1 MGHTA
6 LCVFCTISSAV
17 CEAAC
22 VCGCG
27 LIIKE
32 VQAKIGLF
40 PSHSF
45 FFFFIAGTL

>member
-6 LCVFCTISSAV
+6 LCVFCTISSAA

-22 VCGCG
+22 VCGRG
-27 LIIKE
+27 PIIKE
-32 VQAKIGLF
+32 VPAKIGLC

-45 FFFFIAGTL
+45 VLVVHSEV